1 MTGFS
6 GRKWVAGLALALGLL
21 FSVGCQKQTAST
33 GTTPIT
39 ICQYGDLLIYL
50 PLYIAQE
57 QGFFRKEGLDVKF
70 INGGGDDKTYAA
82 VASGA
87 AQFGVSDPTFT
98 AIAREKGQPGVVVGT
113 VVAGATYWGVTWDD
127 KIK

>member
-1 MTGFS
+1 MNQRLTVRPLVS
-6 GRKWVAGLALALGLL
+6 VTIILALL
-21 FSVGCQKQTAST
+21 FCSACQESATHK
-33 GTTPIT
+33 TTPIT

-50 PLYIAQE
+50 PLYIAQDQKLFE
-57 QGFFRKEGLDVKF
+57 REGVNVRF

-98 AIAREKGQPGVVVGT
+98 AI
-113 VVAGATYWGVTWDD
+113 
-127 KIK
+127 